1 MLSSKLHCQGCSAHI
16 RTIGKSA
23 TKKRQTNLI
32 LEQGDKNPCPGSRTN
47 PITKSISRSRSLFTP
62 KALTSRRVQEKSTDR
77 MVGQWRLK
85 GKGYISSDIF
95 LHFFGYLSEVCY
107 KGPAPAGKLAPSYYL
122 IAHKLFSRSLG
133 DRSSMDIPFNIMT
146 RPQPKE
152 LHRS

>member
-1 MLSSKLHCQGCSAHI
+1 MPSSKLHCQGCSGHI

-47 PITKSISRSRSLFTP
+47 PITKSIPRSRSLFTP

-95 LHFFGYLSEVCY
+95 FAFLRISQRGVLQRTGPRWQACTELLFDSPQTLQSKPGRSFLHGHSF
-107 KGPAPAGKLAPSYYL
+107 
-122 IAHKLFSRSLG
+122 
-133 DRSSMDIPFNIMT
+133 
-146 RPQPKE
+146 
-152 LHRS
+152 